1 MCHWLIAFEQFVDV
15 HEIQQGGHAVEG
27 GLDAMFFFFNFVAS
41 TSQK

>member
-1 MCHWLIAFEQFVDV
+1 MCHWIIAFEQLVDV

-27 GLDAMFFFFNFVAS
+27 GLDAMFFFNLVAS